1 MSNVNDANN
10 GAQAAKENVDTSM
23 AGETPEKL
31 DKGKGKAAE
40 QMPVDDSE
48 ESGEEEGDAE
58 VEEPDEDNMEEIDS
72 ENIMGSRT
80 RGKTI
85 DYAEAAKQM
94 DQDDDDE
101 DDDDDYEDEEMKDN

>member
-10 GAQAAKENVDTSM
+10 SAQTAKENVDTPM

-48 ESGEEEGDAE
+48 ESGEEEVSFVWPFWQRIACAFGAQ
-58 VEEPDEDNMEEIDS
+58 
-72 ENIMGSRT
+72 SRIVG
-80 RGKTI
+80 RLK
-85 DYAEAAKQM
+85 E
-94 DQDDDDE
+94 
-101 DDDDDYEDEEMKDN
+101 

>member
-10 GAQAAKENVDTSM
+10 GAQAAKENVDTPM

-48 ESGEEEGDAE
+48 ESGEEE
-58 VEEPDEDNMEEIDS
+58 
-72 ENIMGSRT
+72 
-80 RGKTI
+80 
-85 DYAEAAKQM
+85 
-94 DQDDDDE
+94 
-101 DDDDDYEDEEMKDN
+101 

>member
-10 GAQAAKENVDTSM
+10 GAQAAKENVDTPM

-48 ESGEEEGDAE
+48 ESGEEEVSFVWAFWQKIAHASGTQRRTLE
-58 VEEPDEDNMEEIDS
+58 
-72 ENIMGSRT
+72 SR
-80 RGKTI
+80 I
-85 DYAEAAKQM
+85 WS
-94 DQDDDDE
+94 
-101 DDDDDYEDEEMKDN
+101 

>member
-10 GAQAAKENVDTSM
+10 GAQAAKENVDTPM

-48 ESGEEEGDAE
+48 ESGEEEVSFVWRLWRKIAYAFGAQR
-58 VEEPDEDNMEEIDS
+58 
-72 ENIMGSRT
+72 RT
-80 RGKTI
+80 LERS
-85 DYAEAAKQM
+85 
-94 DQDDDDE
+94 
-101 DDDDDYEDEEMKDN
+101 

>member
-10 GAQAAKENVDTSM
+10 GAQAAKENVDTPM

-48 ESGEEEGDAE
+48 ESGEEEASAHICA
-58 VEEPDEDNMEEIDS
+58 P
-72 ENIMGSRT
+72 
-80 RGKTI
+80 
-85 DYAEAAKQM
+85 EA
-94 DQDDDDE
+94 
-101 DDDDDYEDEEMKDN
+101 

>member
-10 GAQAAKENVDTSM
+10 GAQAAKENVDTPM

-48 ESGEEEGDAE
+48 ESGEEEVSSVWPFWHKIAHAFGTQRRILE
-58 VEEPDEDNMEEIDS
+58 
-72 ENIMGSRT
+72 
-80 RGKTI
+80 
-85 DYAEAAKQM
+85 
-94 DQDDDDE
+94 
-101 DDDDDYEDEEMKDN
+101 